1 MSGQASIEEAREEL
15 GYMRADVL
23 RVAAGIMAN
32 PNLGAVLG
40 DRMRGRD
47 VQDNAVSADIVAETA
62 LAVVR
67 AVDRVCGVGS

>member
-23 RVAAGIMAN
+23 RVAAGLVAN
-32 PNLGAVLG
+32 PNLGNLF
-40 DRMRGRD
+40 RGRD
-47 VQDNAVSADIVAETA
+47 VEDDSAAAAAVAETA